1 MGTLISIIIPVYNA
15 EKYLRKTLRCV
26 KKQSF
31 KDFECIL
38 INDGSSDGSQS
49 IIDEFC
55 STDER
60 FKTYYKENGGV
71 SSARN
76 LGLEKSVGKYTI
88 FYDADDVIPKG
99 SVNFL
104 YESIISENADMAI
117 GRMTI
122 ETEYGKREYKSVKSM
137 VEEKQIS
144 LLDARLLWN
153 GSLCNKI
160 FSSDIIK
167 RNKIIFRDYD
177 IGQDILFLYDYIF
190 YCNKIAGCNE
200 IVYRYF
206 KRFDYEGNGSITSRR
221 RSVYIEDVSASMY
234 ELEKILLKYLNAIK
248 QEYECISEEEF
259 KKKEE
264 IQYLCV
270 EYIQTFYK
278 RVVRNNII
286 QSLYRKVWLIDGETY
301 KKMLNMFE
309 AYKIKMFEST
319 WRDIARK
326 ESDLKILDGLWSYKD
341 ILKRPEITIVISRKI
356 ESNHLN
362 ELIQSIYGQTNPYFE
377 VIIDGCIENFDFQFY
392 DYKNLYIIN
401 GMKSLADF
409 KNKSFEISKGKQ
421 VMFIDDNII
430 LDSKALEYVLLK
442 FSDNYDYIS
451 IALNSNETAIKIFD
465 LGVHGY
471 VSEQSMRDV
480 DCSLSNKIIR
490 KASLLSIDFKFSN
503 DPETDAKKITEF
515 LNGRIILGVY
525 LYSQFKE
532 RVFLDKIK
540 DDNERDLLKKLL
552 LR

>member
-1 MGTLISIIIPVYNA
+1 MLISIIIPVYNA
-15 EKYLRKTLRCV
+15 EKYLKKTLRCV

-31 KDFECIL
+31 KDFECVL

-55 STDER
+55 NTDER
-60 FKTYYKENGGV
+60 FKTYYKDNGGV

-88 FYDADDVIPKG
+88 FYDADDIIPRD

-104 YESIISENADMAI
+104 YESITSGNADMAI

-167 RNKIIFRDYD
+167 RNKIIFRNYD

-248 QEYECISEEEF
+248 REYECISGEKF

-286 QSLYRKVWLIDGETY
+286 QSLYRKAWLIDGETY

-341 ILKRPEITIVISRKI
+341 ILKRPEFTIVISRKI
-356 ESNHLN
+356 ESDYLN

-392 DYKNLYIIN
+392 DYANLYIIN

-430 LDSKALEYVLLK
+430 LDSKALEYALLK

-451 IALNSNETAIKIFD
+451 IALNSNETAIQIFD

-480 DCSLSNKIIR
+480 DCLLSNKIVR
-490 KASLLSIDFKFSN
+490 KASLLNIDFKFSN

-515 LNGRIILGVY
+515 LNGKLISGVY

-532 RVFLDKIK
+532 RDFLDKIK